1 MNGGST
7 REDAAE
13 LRLIGVSVAF
23 GEKVVL
29 RDVDLDI
36 AAGEAVGLVGPSG
49 AGKTSLLRLLGGTL
63 RPASGTVE
71 VGGKDLSR
79 LSSRQLRGVRS
90 RIGTVH
96 QDLGLIPNLRVI
108 RNVLVGRLGSLSLLG
123 AARLLFLPPRRE
135 VRRVYQIL
143 KRVGIQEKLYDR
155 TDRLSGGQR
164 QRVAIAR
171 TLYQSPAAMLPDEP
185 ISSLD
190 PARARD
196 TMGLLVEVCREA
208 GITLC
213 ASLHDLG
220 VARRFLPRLVGLR
233 HGRVVFDRPTAELD
247 DDDFHDLYD
256 LSACLPRGGRTPE
269 EMVDDGG

>member
-1 MNGGST
+1 MKSVGEN
-7 REDAAE
+7 AATF
-13 LRLIGVSVAF
+13 RLAGVSVAF
-23 GEKVVL
+23 GDKLVL
-29 RDVDLDI
+29 RDVDLDV
-36 AAGEAVGLVGPSG
+36 AAGEALGLVGPSG
-49 AGKTSLLRLLGGTL
+49 AGKTSLLRLMGGTL

-71 VGGKDLSR
+71 VGGEDLSR
-79 LSSRQLRGVRS
+79 LSPRQLRGVRS

-123 AARLLFLPPRRE
+123 AVRLLFMPPRRE

-143 KRVGIQEKLYDR
+143 ERVGIREKLYDR
-155 TDRLSGGQR
+155 TDSLSGGQR

-171 TLYQSPAAMLPDEP
+171 TLYQSPAAILPDEP

-213 ASLHDLG
+213 ASLHDLD

-233 HGRVVFDRPTAELD
+233 HGRVVFDRPTSELD
-247 DDDFHDLYD
+247 DDDFHGLYD
-256 LSACLPRGGRTPE
+256 LADRPSPGAPTPE
-269 EMVDDGG
+269 ETVADGR